1 MVGRKKISVFRLLAA
16 GIAGGLCGTAVSCLE
31 LSGNRSTDYGKKP
44 GGLDFLGKRE
54 SSDKWL
60 FDYNGCAS
68 PKKSVRMEKSVLSKG
83 KGAWAAGLVSGD
95 PAERSCG
102 LAGALLSH
110 RVEKYSVYGIFL
122 CGSPLLCGGA
132 REAAGDRKNEVSG
145 PTFPERKIEGV
156 YRDGGFRESSRGT
169 CDGKAGSALS
179 QRQMRKSLGAS
190 RQAS

>member
-1 MVGRKKISVFRLLAA
+1 
-16 GIAGGLCGTAVSCLE
+16 
-31 LSGNRSTDYGKKP
+31 
-44 GGLDFLGKRE
+44 
-54 SSDKWL
+54 
-60 FDYNGCAS
+60 
-68 PKKSVRMEKSVLSKG
+68 MEKSVLSKG

-110 RVEKYSVYGIFL
+110 RVEKSSVYGIFL

-156 YRDGGFRESSRGT
+156 YRDGGFREPSRGT
-169 CDGKAGSALS
+169 CDGKAGQHYRSGRCERVWERAGRRPDDPVPGGRDKKRNAS
-179 QRQMRKSLGAS
+179 GNPVRPDGDHGRRK
-190 RQAS
+190 QECPD

>member
-1 MVGRKKISVFRLLAA
+1 
-16 GIAGGLCGTAVSCLE
+16 
-31 LSGNRSTDYGKKP
+31 
-44 GGLDFLGKRE
+44 
-54 SSDKWL
+54 
-60 FDYNGCAS
+60 
-68 PKKSVRMEKSVLSKG
+68 MEKSVLSKG

-110 RVEKYSVYGIFL
+110 RVEKSSVYGIFL

-145 PTFPERKIEGV
+145 PTFSERTIKGV

-169 CDGKAGSALS
+169 CDGKAG
-179 QRQMRKSLGAS
+179 
-190 RQAS
+190 